1 MKSTARRLAEPAMA
15 PELRAHAQWRLLS
28 RLAIN
33 GDQRMNLLELLC
45 ADDQKLRFRG
55 YQTRTLCSEL
65 EADGQ
70 LTWARGV
77 VQITDHGRAVLA
89 TLGGPQS

>member
-1 MKSTARRLAEPAMA
+1 MKSTARRLTEPAMA
-15 PELRAHAQWRLLS
+15 PEIRAHAQRRILSQIATGPETMKYLEQVCAQDLRLY
-28 RLAIN
+28 R
-33 GDQRMNLLELLC
+33 
-45 ADDQKLRFRG
+45 

-77 VQITDHGRAVLA
+77 VQISDHGRAVLA

>member
-1 MKSTARRLAEPAMA
+1 MKSTARRLTEPAMA
-15 PELRAHAQWRLLS
+15 PEIRAHAQWRILIQI
-28 RLAIN
+28 AT
-33 GDQRMNLLELLC
+33 GFETMKYLETAC
-45 ADDQKLRFRG
+45 AVDPKLRFRG

-77 VQITDHGRAVLA
+77 VQISDHGRAVLA